1 MNILNACE
9 MKAKLKIETF
19 TVKFCIANITSGD
32 QDKKKFC
39 NIYKIANSENFN
51 PQEGPIRGAF

>member
-1 MNILNACE
+1 

-32 QDKKKFC
+32 QDKKSSAISTK
-39 NIYKIANSENFN
+39 
-51 PQEGPIRGAF
+51 